1 MLVPVSQK
9 AGVCLWPQ
17 RRVYVTVAALA
28 AEKYPPDPGELLNLL
43 VHGWRGAG
51 AAAGGLRAPRDVK

>member
-17 RRVYVTVAALA
+17 RRVYVTAAALA

-43 VHGWRGAG
+43 VHGW
-51 AAAGGLRAPRDVK
+51 